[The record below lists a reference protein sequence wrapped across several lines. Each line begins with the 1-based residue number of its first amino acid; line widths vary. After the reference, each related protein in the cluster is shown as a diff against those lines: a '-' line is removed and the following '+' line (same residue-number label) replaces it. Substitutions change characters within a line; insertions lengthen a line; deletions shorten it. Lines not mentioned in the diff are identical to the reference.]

1 MSKFVVIQ
9 DTREKNGWNFDIYDS
24 CIGTLSKGLKTGDY
38 TIEGREDCLIIER
51 KATTAELA
59 LNLGK
64 KRMQFEAELERMTFF
79 QHPYIICEF
88 SEDNVREF
96 PKNSTVPVSKWKYL
110 RMNGKFMR
118 KCLHDYEEKYGVKI
132 IFTNNKEEAEEEALK
147 IIQDVYNT
155 ISQ

>member
-1 MSKFVVIQ
+1 MSRFVVIQ

-38 TIEGREDCLIIER
+38 TIEGREDFLIIER

-64 KRMQFEAELERMTFF
+64 KRVQFEAELERMMSF
-79 QHPYIICEF
+79 QYPYIICEF
-88 SEDNVREF
+88 SESRLMRF
-96 PKNSTVPVSKWKYL
+96 PRGSSIPKRRWRYL

-118 KCLHDYEEKYGVKI
+118 KKLHDYEEKYSVEI
-132 IFTNNKEEAEEEALK
+132 IFCENRHSAEEKAIEIFEK
-147 IIQDVYNT
+147 ILDV
-155 ISQ
+155 

>member
-1 MSKFVVIQ
+1 MSRFVVIQ

-38 TIEGREDCLIIER
+38 TIEGREDFLIIER

-64 KRMQFEAELERMTFF
+64 KRVQFEAELERMMSF
-79 QHPYIICEF
+79 QYPYIICEF
-88 SEDNVREF
+88 SESRLMQF
-96 PKNSTVPVSKWKYL
+96 PRGSSIPKRRWRYL

-118 KCLHDYEEKYGVKI
+118 KKLHDYEEKYGVEI
-132 IFTNNKEEAEEEALK
+132 IFCENRHSAEEKAVEIFEK
-147 IIQDVYNT
+147 ILEV
-155 ISQ
+155 

>member
-9 DTREKNGWNFDIYDS
+9 DTREKNGRNFDIYDS
-24 CIGTLSKGLKTGDY
+24 CIGTISKGLKTGDY
-38 TIEGREDCLIIER
+38 TIEGMEDCFIIER

-79 QHPYIICEF
+79 QYPYIICEF
-88 SEDNVREF
+88 SESRLMRF
-96 PKNSTVPVSKWKYL
+96 PHGSSIPKRRWRYL

-118 KCLHDYEEKYGVKI
+118 KKLHDYEEKYGVEI
-132 IFTNNKEEAEEEALK
+132 IFCENRHSAEEKAIEIFEKIVEA
-147 IIQDVYNT
+147 
-155 ISQ
+155 